1 MEGTMKH
8 LNEEQLILYFYGE
21 GAAREA
27 VTVEE
32 HLTACAGCRRQLE
45 ALKRDLAA
53 VERATPTVPE
63 RGEAYGAEVWS
74 RLAPRLDERPETAFD
89 WRAWFRM
96 PRLAWAGAMAG
107 MLLVAFL
114 AGQFVSGPSGPSPVD
129 LAAPEAAEVRGRIL
143 DDAVGDHLER
153 SQMLLVELSNTP
165 SRGRVDISMEQQWAE
180 DLVETNR
187 LYRETATLVGD
198 TGLSSVL
205 DELDRVLVEI
215 RNSPSQLPAADL
227 ARFRTRIDSILFK
240 VRVLSSQ
247 VRERERQAVAQP
259 LGRS

>member
-1 MEGTMKH
+1 MEGTMRH

-32 HLTACAGCRRQLE
+32 HLTACAECRRQLE

-53 VERATPTVPE
+53 VERATPAVPE

-96 PRLAWAGAMAG
+96 PRLAWASAMAS
-107 MLLVAFL
+107 MLLAAFL
-114 AGQFVSGPSGPSPVD
+114 LGRMGTGPEPITDTV
-129 LAAPEAAEVRGRIL
+129 AAADVRGRIL

>member
-1 MEGTMKH
+1 MKH

-27 VTVEE
+27 AAAEE
-32 HLTACAGCRRQLE
+32 HLAGCAECRSQFD
-45 ALKRDLAA
+45 ALKRDLATVA
-53 VERATPTVPE
+53 RATPAVPE

-74 RLAPRLDERPETAFD
+74 RIAPRLHERPEPAVD

-96 PRLAWAGAMAG
+96 PRLAWAGAMAS

-114 AGQFVSGPSGPSPVD
+114 LGRMGTTTEPAMDMV
-129 LAAPEAAEVRGRIL
+129 AAADVRGRIL
-143 DDAVGDHLER
+143 NDAVGDHLER

-165 SRGRVDISMEQQWAE
+165 SSGSVDISMEQQWAE

-187 LYRETATLVGD
+187 LYRETATLAGE

-215 RNSPSQLPAADL
+215 RNSPSQLSAADL
-227 ARFRTRIDSILFK
+227 ARFRTRIDSTLFK
-240 VRVLSSQ
+240 VRVLGSQ
-247 VRERERQAVAQP
+247 VRERERQAIAQP